1 MCGASLLP
9 GQARGTVNGAEILQ
23 QTTLGADLRLEM
35 TKYDIKIQSMKLI
48 LLTTHTNP
56 ISYNIEI
63 FLSDKNTKVKI
74 EIKKKLLQ
82 KMTTTVHNSHQKH
95 WAEDGSGLM

>member
-1 MCGASLLP
+1 MGIFLETRDQIDQRRDLMCGASLLP

-74 EIKKKLLQ
+74 EIKKK
-82 KMTTTVHNSHQKH
+82 SFYRR
-95 WAEDGSGLM
+95 

>member
-1 MCGASLLP
+1 MCGASLARRWGRLM
-9 GQARGTVNGAEILQ
+9 GQRSSS
-23 QTTLGADLRLEM
+23 QTTLGGDLRLEM
-35 TKYDIKIQSMKLI
+35 TKYDIKIQTWKLI

-74 EIKKKLLQ
+74 KIEKKAF
-82 KMTTTVHNSHQKH
+82 TGDDNRHT
-95 WAEDGSGLM
+95 